1 MKNIF
6 ASKTALFIQ
15 FFITQKQHLITQKN
29 IEQKV
34 HGNPL
39 NIFYYS
45 LFLKFKIIILKYPK
59 KTITSFMHL
68 VVVVGFLVLKTN
80 QKKTPDLSSPEIN
93 NQQKNQKRQQ
103 S

>member
-1 MKNIF
+1 
-6 ASKTALFIQ
+6 
-15 FFITQKQHLITQKN
+15 
-29 IEQKV
+29 
-34 HGNPL
+34 
-39 NIFYYS
+39 
-45 LFLKFKIIILKYPK
+45 
-59 KTITSFMHL
+59 MHL